1 MSAPDSKRLYAI
13 HFERQILVAAAD
25 EDAALDLAER
35 VARDVF
41 YAVDVTPDEA
51 AQTGLYV
58 YLDEGRAPFPLRH
71 VLDELKIGA
80 DEEESE

>member
-1 MSAPDSKRLYAI
+1 MSTPSPKRLYAI
-13 HFERQILVAAAD
+13 HFERQILVAATD
-25 EDAALDLAER
+25 EDAALNLAEC
-35 VARDVF
+35 VARDIC

-58 YLDEGRAPFPLRH
+58 YINEGRAPFPLRH